1 MTGARRRVTQQDIAR
16 MTGVSQAT
24 VSLVLNGRSDADVK
38 LSAETREKVLRA
50 IAETGYVADPIARRL
65 AARHNRIIGVFT
77 YEPVF
82 PSANSDFYHPFLVG
96 IEQQAEV
103 LGCDLLLMTS
113 TPVVD
118 GRRRIFHGDNR
129 LRLADGSILLGRTI
143 DRADLAR
150 LLAEEI
156 PFVSI
161 GRRDDAGGPVPYVG
175 ADYAAATAEI
185 VRRAVD
191 LGHDR
196 LAYLGLGAGPESW
209 ADRGRG
215 FRDAVAS
222 AGVFGGHFPTPVSGG
237 PGGGTPA
244 PGEQAAADSQRHD
257 ARPAR
262 GPGRGALSE
271 QAATAVR
278 DTAAVLDAALA
289 AGITAVIAEEHA
301 DGVALFELARA
312 RGVALSVATLGEPTR
327 AALPTAVEFT
337 SLRIPRQAMGAQAVE
352 VLTALIEGTPGARQR
367 LLPCEVVPGET
378 LTERGN

>member
-65 AARHNRIIGVFT
+65 AARHNRILGVFT

-103 LGCDLLLMTS
+103 LGCDLLLLTS

-143 DRADLAR
+143 DPTDLAR
-150 LLAEEI
+150 LIAEEI

-175 ADYAAATAEI
+175 ADYAAATAEV
-185 VRRAVD
+185 VRRAVA

-196 LAYLGLGAGPESW
+196 LAYLGQGAGPESW

-215 FRDAVAS
+215 FREAVAQ
-222 AGVFGGHFPTPVSGG
+222 AGVYGGHYTPTASG
-237 PGGGTPA
+237 
-244 PGEQAAADSQRHD
+244 E
-257 ARPAR
+257 
-262 GPGRGALSE
+262 LE
-271 QAATAVR
+271 R
-278 DTAAVLDAALA
+278 DIAAVLDAALA
-289 AGITAVIAEEHA
+289 AGVTAVVAEEHA
-301 DGVALFELARA
+301 DGVALFELARS
-312 RGVALSVATLGEPTR
+312 RGVQLSVATLGEPTR

-352 VLTALIEGTPGARQR
+352 VLTALIEGTASDAQR

-378 LTERGN
+378 LSERGK

>member
-1 MTGARRRVTQQDIAR
+1 VTQQDIAR

-113 TPVVD
+113 APVVD

-129 LRLADGSILLGRTI
+129 LRLADGSVLLGRTI
-143 DRADLAR
+143 DRTDLAR

-175 ADYAAATAEI
+175 ADYAAATSEI
-185 VRRAVD
+185 VRRAVA

-215 FRDAVAS
+215 FREAVAR
-222 AGVFGGHFPTPVSGG
+222 
-237 PGGGTPA
+237 
-244 PGEQAAADSQRHD
+244 AAAYGAHYAPPGDPVEPADD
-257 ARPAR
+257 AAIV
-262 GPGRGALSE
+262 
-271 QAATAVR
+271 VR

-289 AGITAVIAEEHA
+289 AGVTAVVAEEHA
-301 DGVALFELARA
+301 DGVALYELARE
-312 RGVALSVATLGEPTR
+312 RGVSLSVATLGEPTR

-352 VLTALIEGTPGARQR
+352 VLTALIEGAPGERQR
-367 LLPCEVVPGET
+367 LLPCEVVSGET
-378 LTERGN
+378 LSERGN